1 MPWATRPCCPRRPRS
16 SAADE
21 RLPEPG
27 RDPILARMPLHRRDL
42 LASGLAL
49 STAPATLPTAGARAQ
64 AAGAAATRTHALSLL
79 GEPALP
85 ADFTHWPWVNP
96 DAPKGGEIALT
107 ALGSFDSFNNTILRG
122 TAAVGI
128 GNLYDTLLRESA
140 DEASTEYC
148 HLAAAIEVPADRKGV
163 AFELREAARWHDGR
177 PVTAADVV
185 WTFNTLRQHGRPFYR
200 AYWADVT
207 EAVAEGPRRVVF
219 RFKDDSNRE
228 LALILGQLAV
238 MPRHWWEGRDFARPS
253 LDVPLGSGP
262 YRIERFEAGR
272 SVVYR
277 RMEDYWARDLPT
289 AKGTNNFDTMRYEY
303 FRDTT
308 VALEAFKA
316 GQIDFRTE
324 NIAKEWATAYD
335 FPAVQRGLVKR
346 DEIRHELP
354 TGMQGFAVNL
364 RRPPFGDARVR
375 RAFIEVFDFEWMNA
389 NLFYGSYARTKSYF
403 SNSELASSGLPE
415 GREKEIL
422 ERFRGRVPDRLF
434 TEEYKLPVTDGSG
447 NNREGLR
454 RALDLLRQ
462 AGWTVRDRRLVN
474 AQGQPFAFEI
484 LLNGPSFERVALPY
498 VQVLQRLGMEPRV
511 RSVDPAQY
519 QVRIDAFDY
528 DMTVESIGQ
537 SLSPGNEQRDF
548 FACARVNDN
557 GSQNVAGICDP
568 VVDELVE
575 MVVGAPDRAELVA
588 RTRALDRVLLWHDYM
603 VPHWHSRT
611 FRVAYWDKLGRPE
624 RNPRYRLAID
634 SWWVERGRE
643 GTVEQGK
650 RETRGGGAAAGAR

>member
-1 MPWATRPCCPRRPRS
+1 MLR
-16 SAADE
+16 
-21 RLPEPG
+21 
-27 RDPILARMPLHRRDL
+27 RRDL

-49 STAPATLPTAGARAQ
+49 PAAALPPAPAARAQ
-64 AAGAAATRTHALSLL
+64 ATGGGSGVVRTHALSLL

-85 ADFTHWPWVNP
+85 PDFPHWPWVNP
-96 DAPKGGEIALT
+96 NAPKGGEIART
-107 ALGSFDSFNNTILRG
+107 ALGSFDSFNGFILRG
-122 TAAVGI
+122 TAAI
-128 GNLYDTLLRESA
+128 GTPDLYDTLLRGSA
-140 DEASTEYC
+140 DEANAEYC
-148 HLAAAIEVPADRKGV
+148 HLASAIELPADRKGV
-163 AFELREAARWHDGR
+163 AFELRETARWHDGR
-177 PVTAADVV
+177 PITAEDVV
-185 WTFNTLRQHGRPFYR
+185 WTFNALRQHGRPFYR
-200 AYWADVT
+200 AYYADVT
-207 EAVAEGPRRVVF
+207 EVVAEGPRRVVF
-219 RFKDDSNRE
+219 RFKDDTNRE

-238 MPRHWWEGRDFARPS
+238 LPRHWWEGRDFARPS
-253 LDVPLGSGP
+253 LDAPLGSGP

-277 RMEDYWARDLPT
+277 RVEDYWARDLPT
-289 AKGTNNFDTMRYEY
+289 AKGTGNFDTIRYEY
-303 FRDTT
+303 FRDST

-346 DEIRHELP
+346 DEIPHDLP
-354 TGMQGFAVNL
+354 TGMQAFAVNL
-364 RRPPFGDARVR
+364 RRPMFGDARVR
-375 RAFIEVFDFEWMNA
+375 RALIEVFDFEWMNA
-389 NLFYGSYARTKSYF
+389 NLFYGAYTRTRSYF

-415 GREKEIL
+415 GREREIL
-422 ERFRGRVPDRLF
+422 ERYRGRVPDRLF
-434 TEEYKLPVTDGSG
+434 TEEYKLPATDGSG
-447 NNREGLR
+447 NNREALR

-462 AGWTVRDRRLVN
+462 AGWTVKDRRLVN

-484 LLNGPSFERVALPY
+484 LLSTPSFERVALPY

-511 RSVDPAQY
+511 RTVDPAQY

-548 FACARVNDN
+548 FTCARANDH

-624 RNPRYRLAID
+624 RNPRYRLALD
-634 SWWVERGRE
+634 SWWVEGGRE
-643 GTVEQGK
+643 GAVEQGK
-650 RETRGGGAAAGAR
+650 RETRGAAPQQQQR